1 MKALYTENDKFV
13 LSSSCRVVKGA
24 NRSVLVDY
32 LRTDV
37 RIISNDY
44 SKLIELLDRNTI
56 SFVED
61 IIGEDSRKQFHK
73 FLEFM
78 TNNEFGYITDDLL
91 LFPVISDE
99 IHDDHVALIDTI
111 IEVDENKMDAADFEG
126 AIRKIDELN
135 CADLQLRILSE
146 PSVLFVTKVMDIVR
160 KTRIP
165 YVELHLMNDVIED
178 VKVYEDF
185 IINYPTLTNV
195 CVYESEKAEVKP
207 VKLEKETYYP
217 LHMGQV
223 HYRKGV
229 LNDSCCGVI
238 NFENLS
244 FRDTNS
250 HNLMRNFNGCL
261 YKKLTIDVGGNI
273 KNCPSIAKSYGHH
286 KHNDIGTV
294 MNASNFKQLGMIKK
308 DDIKICQDCE
318 FRYNCTDCRAFV
330 TDDADIYSKPLK
342 CGYNPYTNEWQD
354 WSTSELR
361 NYEKATA

>member
-1 MKALYTENDKFV
+1 MAALYTETDKFV
-13 LSSSCRVVKGA
+13 LSSSVRVVKGA

-44 SKLIELLDRNTI
+44 AKLIELLDRNTI

-61 IIGEDSRKQFHK
+61 IVGEDSKRQFHT

-78 TNNEFGYITDDLL
+78 TSNEFGFITDDVS

-111 IEVDENKMDAADFEG
+111 IEVEEAKMDTADFEG
-126 AIRKIDELN
+126 AIKKIDELN

-146 PSVLFVTKVMDIVR
+146 PNVLFVTKVMDIVR

-165 YVELHLMNDVIED
+165 YVELHLMNDAIGD
-178 VKVYEDF
+178 LKAYEDM
-185 IINYPTLTNV
+185 IINYPTLTNI
-195 CVYESEKAEVKP
+195 CVYEAENAEVKP
-207 VKLEKETYYP
+207 IKLEKETYYP
-217 LHMGQV
+217 LQMGQV

-261 YKKLTIDVGGNI
+261 YKKLTIDVNGNI

-286 KHNDIGTV
+286 RNSDIKTV
-294 MNASNFKQLGMIKK
+294 MNTSNFKQLGMIKK

-342 CGYNPYTNEWQD
+342 CGYNPYTNEWQE

-361 NYEKATA
+361 KYEQAST